1 MREGRQ
7 TVVVIGRAHHSGFLC
22 KEKEKKRP
30 WKCVDCVYAM
40 HALMAHSCA
49 SFDG

>member
-1 MREGRQ
+1 MREGHQ

-22 KEKEKKRP
+22 KEKEKRP